1 MFGMAQG
8 WLVEEKLTHSILR
21 AFYDVYNE
29 LGYGFLEHL
38 YVMALERE
46 LLSRG
51 HMVAREVGVAVL
63 YKGEEL
69 GFQRMDLVVDG
80 KVIVETKSTE
90 DLHKSATRQVYNYLK
105 ATSLEVGLLLHFGPE
120 PRFFRLINQRKQKR
134 NPPQSA
140 KSAQMRHPDV

>member
-1 MFGMAQG
+1 MWAMAQG
-8 WLVEEKLTHSILR
+8 WLLEEKLTHSILR

-38 YVMALERE
+38 YVLALERE

-51 HMVAREVGVAVL
+51 HQVSREVGVCVL

-69 GFQRMDLVVDG
+69 GYQRMDLVVDG

-90 DLHKSATRQVYNYLK
+90 DLHKSATRQVYNYLR
-105 ATSLEVGLLLHFGPE
+105 ATQMEVGLLLHFGPE
-120 PRFFRLINQRKQKR
+120 PRFFRLIHQKG
-134 NPPQSA
+134 NPQKSVRSA
-140 KSAQMRHPDV
+140 PMRHPDV